1 MKKFMLF
8 FLILT
13 FGVILSS
20 CDEKP
25 VKEVTSLDFL
35 EMFPNHDNYY
45 QIFIRSFADSNGD
58 GIGDFNGITSNL
70 DYLKDLGITALW
82 LTPFHPSNSYH
93 GYDVTNY
100 YDVHEDFGTLDDL
113 RNLISEASKRNID
126 IMMDLVIN
134 HSSDQ
139 HPWYVE
145 ALSNPNSKY
154 RDYYYFNG
162 GSSAYQSFVGGLVDF
177 NPLSQA
183 FKDEV
188 KKIFDFYVDL
198 GIRKFRLDA
207 AVHFFDKPGLTGMD
221 LNAGLFILYFNAY
234 LKTTYGDDTW
244 IVSEVFD
251 YNDVRYS
258 NYLIGS
264 DGVFNFYGMG
274 QIISKVGNQSSRFN
288 FVSLMNRF
296 YNNILKDKPHYV
308 DPIFLNNH
316 DLDRLIHRI
325 TNVSARKQAVMAMLT
340 MPGSPFVYYGDEL
353 DMKGQR
359 QEGVNV
365 SGYGTAYDEFR
376 RTAFLWDDDYKTS
389 WFPDA
394 YNNETSSLEKA
405 KNNPDHIFHTYQT
418 FLQLRLKHPALMFG
432 DFKAYEN
439 NDFNVQGYY
448 RSFEVDGFSETL
460 LVILNVSSSSHL
472 IKSIEGAEIIYG
484 SYDMDAYDVLILR
497 VNP

>member
-1 MKKFMLF
+1 MKKIVLLFIIITLGFM
-8 FLILT
+8 I
-13 FGVILSS
+13 SS
-20 CDEKP
+20 CESKP
-25 VKEVTSLDFL
+25 KEVTSLDFI

-45 QIFIRSFADSNGD
+45 QIFIRSFADSDGD
-58 GIGDFNGITSNL
+58 GIGDFNGITDKL
-70 DYLKDLGITALW
+70 DYLVDLGITALW

-93 GYDVTNY
+93 GYGVTDY

-113 RNLISEASKRNID
+113 RRLVSEASKRNID
-126 IMMDLVIN
+126 VMMDLVIN

-139 HPWYVE
+139 HPWYME

-177 NPLSQA
+177 NPQSQA
-183 FKDEV
+183 FRDEV
-188 KKIFDFYVDL
+188 KKIFDFYIDL
-198 GIRKFRLDA
+198 GIKKFRLDA
-207 AVHFFDKPGLTGMD
+207 VKHFYDKPGLTGMD

-234 LKTTYGDDTW
+234 LKITYGEDTW

-258 NYLIGS
+258 DYLIGS

-274 QIISKVGNQSSRFN
+274 QIVSKVGNQSSRFN
-288 FVSLMNRF
+288 FVSLMERF
-296 YNNILKDKPHYV
+296 YNNILRDHPDYV

-353 DMKGQR
+353 DMNGQR

-376 RTAFLWDDDYKTS
+376 RTAFLWDDQYQTS

-394 YNNETSSLEKA
+394 YNNETSSLEEA
-405 KNNPDHIFHTYQT
+405 KQNPDHIFHTYQT
-418 FLQLRLKHPALMFG
+418 FLQLRLQHPALMFG
-432 DFKAYEN
+432 DFKAYED
-439 NDFNVQGYY
+439 NDFNIQGYY

-460 LVILNVSSSSHL
+460 LVILNISSSSHQ
-472 IKSIEGAEIIYG
+472 IDSIEGAEIIYG
-484 SYDMDAYDVLILR
+484 NYDMDAYDILILR